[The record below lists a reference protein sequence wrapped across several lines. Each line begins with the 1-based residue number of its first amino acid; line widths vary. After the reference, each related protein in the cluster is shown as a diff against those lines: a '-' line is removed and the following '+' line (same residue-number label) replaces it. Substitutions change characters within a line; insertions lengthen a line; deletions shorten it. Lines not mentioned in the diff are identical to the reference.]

1 MLYFR
6 EEVTGPMRPVAIFA
20 DQLTCERTRG
30 IHEASYDGDAP
41 EERFEGLF
49 AAVSDFHEKMNFLQV
64 GEYNDQGLL
73 LALAGLGT
81 YWINVN
87 DHKSFIHYHKDTSKL

>member
-1 MLYFR
+1 
-6 EEVTGPMRPVAIFA
+6 MRPVAIFA

-64 GEYNDQGLL
+64 G
-73 LALAGLGT
+73 
-81 YWINVN
+81 
-87 DHKSFIHYHKDTSKL
+87 K